1 MSSGRQNK
9 FWIGICPRIEPRV
22 WHSPRVWAF
31 LESSQV
37 VLEAYKRTS
46 KFIHEDTP
54 SVIRPSDDMD
64 GVTEAMSAV

>member
-31 LESSQV
+31 LESSQKPINE
-37 VLEAYKRTS
+37 LLNLFTR
-46 KFIHEDTP
+46 IHP
-54 SVIRPSDDMD
+54 P
-64 GVTEAMSAV
+64 